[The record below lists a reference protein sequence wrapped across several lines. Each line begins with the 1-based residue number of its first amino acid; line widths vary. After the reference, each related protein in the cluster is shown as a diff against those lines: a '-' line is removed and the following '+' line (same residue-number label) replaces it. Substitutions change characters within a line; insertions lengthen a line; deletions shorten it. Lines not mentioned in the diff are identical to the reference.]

1 MAALKTLRRFCVRSY
16 NQSPCTFFIH
26 FVILLNI
33 FGKSENFENPSK
45 TRSLII
51 NFINVLEKFEL
62 SKNREV
68 VIKLLIFL
76 FLFLLF
82 ILFLDEKRG
91 ALKKIKSDAS
101 RYASLKN
108 KTQLAKDQV
117 RKDRVK
123 RIMGQLA
130 NQEGEAKSYKKK
142 KYNLFPDI

>member
-1 MAALKTLRRFCVRSY
+1 M
-16 NQSPCTFFIH
+16 
-26 FVILLNI
+26 
-33 FGKSENFENPSK
+33 
-45 TRSLII
+45 
-51 NFINVLEKFEL
+51 
-62 SKNREV
+62 
-68 VIKLLIFL
+68 
-76 FLFLLF
+76 
-82 ILFLDEKRG
+82 
-91 ALKKIKSDAS
+91 KKIKSDAS